1 MTQNANLKKKVHNY
15 GIDHFSEINENE
27 NPSLFSNQNE
37 IKESQ
42 IKRMEMNEKCN
53 LKDNKSAY
61 DTLTTNSIFL
71 SSSPK
76 KRMPDLEN
84 RQIEKK
90 YQRETQKKNNNT
102 SMNNLIQPAPK
113 VIAFNNNNKSKHE
126 LMFVPL
132 NKIDEINENE
142 NKEEE
147 IKNIK
152 LNSENKINANN
163 KNKLIKNNH
172 LFKEGF
178 DSKSDEQNKNINKK
192 KEEEEEENI
201 DGSDYSESRPM
212 LKDTYKKENDKI
224 NKKKISI
231 RFGKKKED
239 DLSNDEINKIKLNK
253 KENNN
258 NNSSKE
264 YNFEKETEEIEKLQ
278 INNNDRKFNFLDAL
292 PSSNYST
299 YKRIEKGHIL
309 RCRVIRK
316 VGKINHIHPEYYLI
330 NDDTDEFILAARR
343 RKNIKKMDY
352 IITTDENSFTK
363 TSSGYVGKL
372 IVKQD
377 KFTLYNAENYDP
389 TLPDKGLYESA
400 SIFYNR
406 NSSPR
411 EMFIALPA
419 LHLEHGSSK
428 YSKDFLADAKSNNTD
443 KIIILRNNPP
453 RWNEITQSHC
463 LNFSGRVTQPS
474 IKNFQLIYDKGNSYM
489 KCFGF
494 SYDDSQK
501 FEPISVDNPI
511 LLQFGRC
518 GPNNFTLDIRYPL
531 TPLEAF
537 AISLTT
543 FEAFDTLY

>member
-1 MTQNANLKKKVHNY
+1 
-15 GIDHFSEINENE
+15 
-27 NPSLFSNQNE
+27 
-37 IKESQ
+37 
-42 IKRMEMNEKCN
+42 MEMNEKCN

-299 YKRIEKGHIL
+299 YK
-309 RCRVIRK
+309 
-316 VGKINHIHPEYYLI
+316 
-330 NDDTDEFILAARR
+330 
-343 RKNIKKMDY
+343 
-352 IITTDENSFTK
+352 
-363 TSSGYVGKL
+363 
-372 IVKQD
+372 
-377 KFTLYNAENYDP
+377 
-389 TLPDKGLYESA
+389 
-400 SIFYNR
+400 
-406 NSSPR
+406 
-411 EMFIALPA
+411 
-419 LHLEHGSSK
+419 
-428 YSKDFLADAKSNNTD
+428 
-443 KIIILRNNPP
+443 
-453 RWNEITQSHC
+453 
-463 LNFSGRVTQPS
+463 
-474 IKNFQLIYDKGNSYM
+474 
-489 KCFGF
+489 
-494 SYDDSQK
+494 
-501 FEPISVDNPI
+501 
-511 LLQFGRC
+511 
-518 GPNNFTLDIRYPL
+518 
-531 TPLEAF
+531 
-537 AISLTT
+537 
-543 FEAFDTLY
+543 

>member
-1 MTQNANLKKKVHNY
+1 
-15 GIDHFSEINENE
+15 
-27 NPSLFSNQNE
+27 
-37 IKESQ
+37 
-42 IKRMEMNEKCN
+42 
-53 LKDNKSAY
+53 
-61 DTLTTNSIFL
+61 
-71 SSSPK
+71 
-76 KRMPDLEN
+76 MPDLEN

-212 LKDTYKKENDKI
+212 LKNTYKKENDKI